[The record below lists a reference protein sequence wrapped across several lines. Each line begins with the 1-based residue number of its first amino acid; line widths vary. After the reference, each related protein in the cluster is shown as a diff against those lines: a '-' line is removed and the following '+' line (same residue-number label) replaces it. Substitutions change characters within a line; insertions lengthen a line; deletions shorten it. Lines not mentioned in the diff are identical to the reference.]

1 MNKFVH
7 NVNDRIRGWGVM
19 SVAWSSTRV
28 LNLCQCQCQWHIQT
42 GRNAYVHR
50 TGKDWEKARCAHS
63 LLALAVLGHWKPFC
77 VRIWITSGLSLK
89 SKTGPGTSSA
99 ALRKKGW
106 GGRRRAFFSWSPL
119 CAEEP
124 KQRIFFY
131 PFLFVSWM
139 FCGHIMAD
147 IISEIKN
154 IDGISSIK
162 WMIMLHAIDN
172 M

>member
-7 NVNDRIRGWGVM
+7 NVNDRIRGWSVM
-19 SVAWSSTRV
+19 SVAWPSTRV

-77 VRIWITSGLSLK
+77 VWIWITPGLFK
-89 SKTGPGTSSA
+89 NKTGPGTSSA
-99 ALRKKGW
+99 EKRVEEGVVVP
-106 GGRRRAFFSWSPL
+106 FSVDPHYV
-119 CAEEP
+119 P
-124 KQRIFFY
+124 KSRNSVFFFY